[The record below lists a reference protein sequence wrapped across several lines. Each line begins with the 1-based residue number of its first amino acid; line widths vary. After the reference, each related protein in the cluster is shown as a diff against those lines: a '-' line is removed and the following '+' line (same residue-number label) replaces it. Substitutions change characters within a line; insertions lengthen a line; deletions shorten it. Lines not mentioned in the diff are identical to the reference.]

1 MRREGNTLSP
11 NTILVVDDDADIRES
26 LRDALGDE
34 GYAVRLASNGKEAL
48 ELLTT
53 LKRPRGIILDL
64 TMPVM
69 SGTEFYQAMRAVP
82 ALADI
87 PVLISTSDPSHA
99 PTGVP
104 VMKKPVSLK
113 RLLATVAALLLK
125 RGAVGEA
132 SSRGVV
138 GTLLDSE
145 CRHGHK
151 HDSSRG

>member
-1 MRREGNTLSP
+1 LTP

-34 GYAVRLASNGKEAL
+34 GYAVRLASNGREAL

-53 LKRPRGIILDL
+53 LKSPRGIILDL

-82 ALADI
+82 ALANI

-113 RLLATVAALLLK
+113 RLLATVAALF
-125 RGAVGEA
+125 
-132 SSRGVV
+132 
-138 GTLLDSE
+138 
-145 CRHGHK
+145 
-151 HDSSRG
+151 